1 MLPSIN
7 RPETG
12 EYSPIAQPYI
22 DATAAALFEYGYTD
36 LRQLLTTQ
44 CDRLET
50 LVQGVREEQANEG
63 YAPGKWS
70 LKESI
75 VHMSDTERVFAYRAM
90 RVARGDATPLPG
102 FEQDDYVPESRSNR
116 RTLPD
121 VLAEFSAVRA
131 ASTALINSLDD
142 DALEKGGTASGKPV
156 TVRALCWMIAGH
168 VAHHLGITR
177 DRYLPALVPSA

>member
-1 MLPSIN
+1 MLPSIT
-7 RPETG
+7 RPDTADF
-12 EYSPIAQPYI
+12 SPMAQPYI
-22 DATAAALFEYGYTD
+22 DATAATLFEYGYTD
-36 LRQLLTTQ
+36 LRELLATQ

-50 LVQGVREEQANEG
+50 LLHSVNDEQANQA

-121 VLAEFSAVRA
+121 VLGEFNAVRG
-131 ASTALINSLDD
+131 ASVALIDSLDD
-142 DALEKGGTASGKPV
+142 EALEKVGTASGKRV
-156 TVRALCWMIAGH
+156 TVRALCWMITGH

-177 DRYLPALVPSA
+177 DRYLPVLVPHA